1 MTLMALLEITADVL
15 KKNALDLK
23 LVVKKV
29 KVFDD
34 GSKENS
40 VTVLWNVGVTLPIKL
55 DVNIGVEAK
64 DVTLAATVNV

>member
-15 KKNALDLK
+15 KKNDLDLK

-40 VTVLWNVGVTLPIKL
+40 VTVLWNVGVTLPITL

-64 DVTLAATVNV
+64 DVTLAAAVNV

>member
-40 VTVLWNVGVTLPIKL
+40 VTVLWNVGVTLPITL
-55 DVNIGVEAK
+55 DVNIGVDAK
-64 DVTLAATVNV
+64 DVTLAAKVNV